1 MSQSTVQPID
11 HHSNSQP
18 HRSFLTDYE
27 TVNLHMCSPVIIQNS
42 DLRIPT
48 PNSAFW
54 PMPKPSNEFLFSG
67 SFSINSKCLRRSE
80 FQSYSLQHS
89 ETFMLCLGSTS
100 MFYNSR
106 VPQRRK
112 AKLWDSFHMFPLSQG
127 SPSYAI
133 YSSIPDNSCP
143 TYFTLF
149 YIFSFWGKME
159 RRKGCY

>member
-1 MSQSTVQPID
+1 MQSSHYSKFWFKNPYTK
-11 HHSNSQP
+11 
-18 HRSFLTDYE
+18 FCLLTYAQTLE
-27 TVNLHMCSPVIIQNS
+27 RVP
-42 DLRIPT
+42 
-48 PNSAFW
+48 
-54 PMPKPSNEFLFSG
+54 FSG
-67 SFSINSKCLRRSE
+67 SLSINSKCLRRSE
-80 FQSYSLQHS
+80 FPSYSLQHS

-100 MFYNSR
+100 VFYDSR

-127 SPSYAI
+127 SPSYTI